1 MPRDQLGLSL
11 TFVLACASA
20 AFFLHLRCEGK
31 GRPFGPRSRWWAAS
45 VIALTGTLSTAGAF
59 GLVVVGHLLP
69 SAFVSIGVVAPC
81 GLWLGHIREGA
92 VERRNPYRDVSTL
105 WLTWLLGRMSE

>member
-1 MPRDQLGLSL
+1 MHPGWQHRWLSRRARLMLGGAWAA
-11 TFVLACASA
+11 TRPAC
-20 AFFLHLRCEGK
+20 REGR

-105 WLTWLLGRMSE
+105 WLTWLLGR